1 MRRRCLLPLLLA
13 GVFLLLALGRA
24 GGSPWSGASLHDERV
39 EIASETD
46 RRGMTAG
53 HVEAAG
59 PDARSGPLPSRDTA
73 DESSSR
79 LVGDTGD
86 DDELDAD
93 EDDVGVPWTGA
104 DARAIRRATA
114 LAPKRT
120 RSPPLRPASLDPPQ
134 RPPIG

>member
-1 MRRRCLLPLLLA
+1 
-13 GVFLLLALGRA
+13 
-24 GGSPWSGASLHDERV
+24 
-39 EIASETD
+39 
-46 RRGMTAG
+46 MTAG
-53 HVEAAG
+53 RLRAAG
-59 PDARSGPLPSRDTA
+59 PDARSGPLPHDTA

-104 DARAIRRATA
+104 DARTIRRATA

-120 RSPPLRPASLDPPQ
+120 RSPPVRPTSLDPPQ